1 MKYSLSCLKALLCL
15 SFNLFAAGKVFS
27 QSYGTIS
34 QNAGFIQVQGA
45 ADTGSSFRVTNSA
58 NAELFRVL
66 GNGNIGIGMNNPQSR
81 LSVNGDVFSKKVKV
95 NQTGWPDY
103 VFKSDYRLLPLERL
117 EAYILLHKHLPG
129 IVTEQEVSANG
140 LDLGD
145 NQAALLKKIEEL
157 TLYLI
162 EQNKKL
168 EEQNSR
174 LKQQEIEIARLK
186 ESLNKH

>member
-1 MKYSLSCLKALLCL
+1 MKHFFSCLKALLCL
-15 SFNLFAAGKVFS
+15 YFNLFAFEKVFS
-27 QSYGTIS
+27 QNYVSIS
-34 QNAGFIQVQGA
+34 QNAGYVQVQGA

-66 GNGNIGIGMNNPQSR
+66 GNGNIGIGTNNPQSR
-81 LSVNGDVFSKKVKV
+81 LSVNGDLFSKKVKV
-95 NQTGWPDY
+95 TQTGWPDY
-103 VFKSDYRLLPLERL
+103 VFKSDYRLLPLSQL
-117 EAYILLHKHLPG
+117 ESYIIQHKHLPG
-129 IVTEQEVSANG
+129 IVTEQEVSVSG
-140 LDLGD
+140 VDLGD